1 MTEKPTVPPMPI
13 QRAEVEGWQSVVNGA
28 YRGVLGAR
36 MLAFLIDIAIIT
48 LLYLVFAFAVLV
60 LGFLSFGLAWAL
72 YFILGPATAIL
83 YSAFTVGG
91 SRQST
96 IGMRLM
102 GLRVVTIDGG
112 RPDMVIAAAHALL
125 FYVAA
130 GTFVLWLVV
139 VGAAF
144 LRRDRR
150 LGHDLL
156 TGLVV
161 INRGEG
167 ST

>member
-1 MTEKPTVPPMPI
+1 MTEKPSVPPMPI
-13 QRAEVEGWQSVVNGA
+13 QRAEAERWERAVDVA
-28 YRGVLGAR
+28 YRGVLGSR
-36 MLAFLIDIAIIT
+36 IPAFLIDIAIIT
-48 LLYLVFAFAVLV
+48 VLYLIFAFAIFV
-60 LGFLSFGLAWAL
+60 LGFLSFGLAWTL
-72 YFILGPATAIL
+72 YFVLGPATAIL
-83 YSAFTVGG
+83 YSAITVGG
-91 SRQST
+91 RHNST

-102 GLRVVTIDGG
+102 GLRVVTTDGG

-139 VGAAF
+139 VGTAF

-161 INRGEG
+161 INRP
-167 ST
+167 

>member
-1 MTEKPTVPPMPI
+1 MTEKPSVPAVPI
-13 QRAEVEGWQSVVNGA
+13 QHPEAERWQSAVDGA
-28 YRGVLGAR
+28 YRGILGTR
-36 MLAFLIDIAIIT
+36 ILAFLIDIAII
-48 LLYLVFAFAVLV
+48 AVLV
-60 LGFLSFGLAWAL
+60 MVFGFAILLLGFLTFGLGWGL

-83 YSAFTVGG
+83 YSALTVGG
-91 SRQST
+91 PRQST

-102 GLRVVTIDGG
+102 GLRVVSTDGG

-130 GTFVLWLVV
+130 GTFVLWLIVI
-139 VGAAF
+139 GTAF

-161 INRGEG
+161 INR
-167 ST
+167 